1 VQDLGEHSEDVGLGE
16 DPDKPIVL
24 HDRQGG
30 ADLPLVHKPSR
41 VADLRLRMNRD
52 NRPRHDIFTGEA
64 FQRVTEPRS
73 ESLLELRGA
82 LVAPAHAQ

>member
-1 VQDLGEHSEDVGLGE
+1 VQDLGEHAEDVGLGQ
-16 DPDKPIVL
+16 DPDEPIVL
-24 HDRQGG
+24 HDGQG
-30 ADLPLVHKPSR
+30 ADLPLVHEPSR

-82 LVAPAHAQ
+82 LAAPAHAQ